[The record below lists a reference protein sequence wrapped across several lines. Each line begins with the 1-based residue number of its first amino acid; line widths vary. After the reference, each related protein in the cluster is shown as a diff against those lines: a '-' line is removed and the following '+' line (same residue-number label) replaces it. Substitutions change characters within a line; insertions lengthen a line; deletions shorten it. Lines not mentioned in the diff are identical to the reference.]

1 MTELSVELS
10 PDERAAVQQLVG
22 VLRTEENADD
32 IQSAVFEIAR
42 NNGIKPKRF
51 FRTLYLMLLGTQSGP
66 RLGPYLLDMG
76 RENAIKILKGSL
88 QGPEKHLD
96 A

>member
-10 PDERAAVQQLVG
+10 PQERAAVQQLAG
-22 VLRTEENADD
+22 VLRTADNADEL
-32 IQSAVFEIAR
+32 QSAVFEIAR
-42 NNGIKPKRF
+42 NNGIKPKKF
-51 FRTLYLMLLGTQSGP
+51 FRTLYSILLGTQSGP

-76 RENAIKILKGSL
+76 RENAIKTLKGSL
-88 QGPEKHLD
+88 QEPEKHLD